1 MPEITCTC
9 HFSLRLTWAFFG
21 SLVTGAARIRSFLF
35 LLRVVS
41 SLSVGAFSSEV
52 LFKSVFFEVCQT
64 RGPHTV
70 HNLVGFSPAS
80 SDPRFLPHE
89 LKWRG
94 RVLPSALQLSPIV
107 SS

>member
-1 MPEITCTC
+1 M
-9 HFSLRLTWAFFG
+9 
-21 SLVTGAARIRSFLF
+21 
-35 LLRVVS
+35 
-41 SLSVGAFSSEV
+41 
-52 LFKSVFFEVCQT
+52 FFEACQT

-94 RVLPSALQLSPIV
+94 GVLPSALQLSPIV
-107 SS
+107 SSWKFSTAHLVHVVLLFATCRPQLDTNVRHRRFH